1 MSEKMKNVELAAENG
16 NSSQKSLKKNA
27 ALNMTKTV
35 MSLVFPLITFPY
47 TSRVLG
53 PAFLGKVHFAQS
65 VVSYFSLVASLGI
78 SAYAVRES
86 ARLRNDRNA
95 LSVFIKEIFSINM
108 ISTVA
113 AYILFAAA
121 LFAVPVLEN
130 YRPLLCV
137 CASSILFAT
146 LGMDYLYTGLEEF
159 KYITIRSVAF
169 QFLSLVLL
177 FVFVRSQDD
186 YLKYAAVSVVSSAGS
201 NILNFFHARHF
212 VDFRAKAQNL
222 KKHLK
227 PVFTLFAMSA
237 AVSIYTVLDTTM
249 LGFLKGD
256 EAVGFYTAATKIN
269 RLVIMMITAAT
280 AVLLPR
286 LSFYADKDRS
296 EFLRLSNKALQFVVM
311 FSVPCAAGLFILAEP
326 VIVLFSGGGF
336 LPAVPVMKIMNAVIV
351 MISISGLLGS
361 QVFISVGKERLTLF
375 SVIAGAVVNFT
386 LNMIL
391 IPLHGAKG
399 AAVATVIAECTVT
412 AVQLVA
418 GREYFKGGKNLIH
431 ALKVCISAF
440 AMSACVFAVCRFF
453 NSYVLK
459 ILFGFF
465 SGIFSYGLCLW
476 LLKDRLFAELLRQA
490 TGKICGRDW
499 STAGGVPERGEA
511 LLQSAEEWSESGSAQ
526 SPAPE

>member
-1 MSEKMKNVELAAENG
+1 MKSMENG
-16 NSSQKSLKKNA
+16 ADNSNSSQKSLKKNA

-65 VVSYFSLVASLGI
+65 VVSYFSLAASLGI

-86 ARLRNDRNA
+86 ARLRNDRNS

-108 ISTVA
+108 ISTLE
-113 AYILFAAA
+113 AYVLFAVA
-121 LFAVPVLEN
+121 LLAVPVLES

-159 KYITIRSVAF
+159 KYITIRSIAF

-201 NILNFFHARHF
+201 NILNFFHTRHF

-311 FSVPCAAGLFILAEP
+311 FSVPCATGLFILAEP

-336 LPAVPVMKIMNAVIV
+336 LPSVPVMKIINAVIV
-351 MISISGLLGS
+351 MISISGLLGI
-361 QVFISVGKERLTLF
+361 QVFISVGKERLTLV

-391 IPLHGAKG
+391 IPLHGAAG
-399 AAVATVIAECTVT
+399 AAVATVVAECTVT
-412 AVQLVA
+412 ALQLAA
-418 GREYFKGGKNLIH
+418 GKEYFKGGKNLIH
-431 ALKVCISAF
+431 AVKVCISAF
-440 AMSACVFAVCRFF
+440 VMSMCVFAVCKFF

-459 ILFGFF
+459 IFFGLF

-476 LLKDRLFAELLRQA
+476 LLKDRLFAELLGQA
-490 TGKICGRDW
+490 AGKICGRDW
-499 STAGGVPERGEA
+499 STAGGVPER
-511 LLQSAEEWSESGSAQ
+511 SGGMERKRKCAK
-526 SPAPE
+526 PDPK

>member
-1 MSEKMKNVELAAENG
+1 MSEKMKNMENVAENS
-16 NSSQKSLKKNA
+16 NSPQKSLKKNA

-86 ARLRNDRNA
+86 ARLRNDKNA

-113 AYILFAAA
+113 AYVLFVAA
-121 LFAVPVLEN
+121 LFAVPVLES

-146 LGMDYLYTGLEEF
+146 LGLDYLYTGLEEF
-159 KYITIRSVAF
+159 KYITIRSVGF
-169 QFLSLVLL
+169 QILSLVLL

-186 YLKYAAVSVVSSAGS
+186 YLKYVAVSVVSSAGS

-212 VDFRAKAQNL
+212 IDFRAKAQNL

-256 EAVGFYTAATKIN
+256 EAVGIYTAATKIN
-269 RLVIMMITAAT
+269 RMVVMMITSAT

-286 LSFYADKDRS
+286 LSYYAGRDQS
-296 EFLRLSNKALQFVVM
+296 EFFRLANKAVQFVVL

-336 LPAVPVMKIMNAVIV
+336 LPSVPVMKIMNAVIV

-361 QVFISVGKERLTLF
+361 QFFISVGKEKLTLV
-375 SVIAGAVVNFT
+375 SVIAGAAVNFT

-391 IPLHGAKG
+391 IPLYGAVG
-399 AAVATVIAECTVT
+399 AAVATVVAECTVT
-412 AVQLVA
+412 EIQLVA
-418 GREYFKGGKNLIH
+418 GRKYFKGRKNSVH
-431 ALKVCISAF
+431 ATKVCISAV
-440 AMSACVFAVCRFF
+440 AMSACVFSVCKFF
-453 NSYVLK
+453 SSFALK
-459 ILFGFF
+459 IIFGFF

-476 LLKDRLFAELLRQA
+476 LLKDGLFSELFRQTLKNLRE
-490 TGKICGRDW
+490 GLEHRRRR
-499 STAGGVPERGEA
+499 SEA
-511 LLQSAEEWSESGSAQ
+511 
-526 SPAPE
+526 